1 VLGVKVFFFL
11 SILDM
16 YFPVFFVLL
25 VTMCVCLC
33 VCVTVCTGRQTDTV
47 ERLAK

>member
-1 VLGVKVFFFL
+1 MLCLSESVDFL

-16 YFPVFFVLL
+16 YLPVFFVLL
-25 VTMCVCLC
+25 VCVCVC